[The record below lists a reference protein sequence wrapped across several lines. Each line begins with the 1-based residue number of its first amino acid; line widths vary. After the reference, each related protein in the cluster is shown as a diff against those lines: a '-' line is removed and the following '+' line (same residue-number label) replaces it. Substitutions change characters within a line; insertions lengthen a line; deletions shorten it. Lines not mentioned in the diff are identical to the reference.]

1 MNLKNVNVAVKLAE
15 TLNNDWKK
23 LLNSTF
29 SAPYFQALATFLT
42 IEIENQLVFPP
53 IDQVFNAFQL
63 CTFEQTKVVIIGQ
76 DPYHGLGQAQGLSFS
91 VPPSF
96 PLPPSLRN
104 IYKELYYDL
113 KVIRGDG
120 DLRSWA
126 DQGVL
131 LLNAVLTVRSGE
143 PNSHA
148 KQGWEAFT
156 KEVIQILNNEKQNV
170 VFVLW
175 GAYAQKLSKFI
186 DPQRHF
192 IIEAAHPS
200 PLSANRGGFF
210 KTKPFSKINEYL
222 LASGQEE
229 IDWGRD

>member
-1 MNLKNVNVAVKLAE
+1 MNNLGVKLAE
-15 TLNNDWKK
+15 TLNNDWKTV
-23 LLNSTF
+23 LNSTF
-29 SAPYFQALATFLT
+29 SAAYFQNLGLFLEKEF
-42 IEIENQLVFPP
+42 ISYDIFPP
-53 IDQVFNAFQL
+53 LDQIFTAFQR
-63 CTFEQTKVVIIGQ
+63 CSFTQTKVVIIGQ

-104 IYKELYYDL
+104 IYKELYEDL
-113 KVIRGDG
+113 KIFRMNG

-143 PNSHA
+143 ANSHS
-148 KQGWEAFT
+148 KQGWEEFT
-156 KEVIQILNNEKQNV
+156 QEVIRTLNDEKQNV
-170 VFVLW
+170 VFVFW
-175 GAYAQKLSKFI
+175 GAYAQKLSKLI
-186 DPQRHF
+186 DSQHHF

-210 KTKPFSKINEYL
+210 GTKPFSKINEYL
-222 LASGQEE
+222 VGSGQIPIE
-229 IDWGRD
+229 WGK

>member
-1 MNLKNVNVAVKLAE
+1 MNNVAVKLAE
-15 TLNNDWKK
+15 TLNNDWKMV
-23 LLNSTF
+23 LNSTI
-29 SAPYFQALATFLT
+29 SEAYFQDLALFLDKDVNSYD
-42 IEIENQLVFPP
+42 IFPP
-53 IDQVFNAFQL
+53 KDQIFAAFQR
-63 CTFEQTKVVIIGQ
+63 CSFKQTKVVIIGQ
-76 DPYHGLGQAQGLSFS
+76 DPYHGAGQAQGLSFS
-91 VPPSF
+91 VPPAF

-104 IYKELYYDL
+104 IYKELYDDL
-113 KVIRGDG
+113 KVIRNDG

-148 KQGWEAFT
+148 KRGWEEFT
-156 KEVIQILNNEKQNV
+156 QKVIQILSEEKQNV

-175 GAYAQKLSKFI
+175 GAYAQKLAKSIDSK
-186 DPQRHF
+186 RHF
-192 IIEAAHPS
+192 IIKAAHPS

-222 LASGQEE
+222 VGSGQES
-229 IDWGRD
+229 IDWAK

>member
-1 MNLKNVNVAVKLAE
+1 MNNVAVKLAE
-15 TLNNDWKK
+15 TLNNDWKMV
-23 LLNSTF
+23 LNSTI
-29 SAPYFQALATFLT
+29 SASYFQDLGLFL
-42 IEIENQLVFPP
+42 EKEVDSFVVFPP
-53 IDQVFNAFQL
+53 INQIFSAFQR
-63 CTFEQTKVVIIGQ
+63 CSFEQTKVVIIGQ
-76 DPYHGLGQAQGLSFS
+76 DPYHGQGQAQGLSFS
-91 VPPSF
+91 VPPAF

-104 IYKELYYDL
+104 IYKELYDDL
-113 KVIRGDG
+113 KLIRRDG

-148 KQGWEAFT
+148 KQGWEEFT
-156 KEVIQILNNEKQNV
+156 QEVIQILNNKKHNV

-175 GAYAQKLSKFI
+175 GAYAQKLLKFI

-192 IIEAAHPS
+192 LIQAAHPS

-222 LASGQEE
+222 VGSGQEA
-229 IDWGRD
+229 IDWAK